1 MDIALSF
8 KRPRNPGES
17 LGDVRGGAGEAQ
29 GRRKGR
35 KVDSVRN
42 NAYISDRKKAM

>member
-1 MDIALSF
+1 LRSPSSGLEIL
-8 KRPRNPGES
+8 GS

-35 KVDSVRN
+35 KVDFVRN